1 MTTKITLKNI
11 LTPKKAQ
18 ETQDEIFKKM
28 TAEEKIKL
36 VSSFFRFGKKLNSL
50 NDRRIHGD
58 RGPADKN
65 S

>member
-1 MTTKITLKNI
+1 MEK

-18 ETQDEIFKKM
+18 EIQDEIFKKM

-36 VSSFFRFGKKLNSL
+36 VSSFFEFGKKLSKL
-50 NDRRIHGD
+50 NNRRINGNN
-58 RGPADKN
+58 GPFAKN